1 MPDKLRARLFL
12 LISLAASLF
21 FCWTGSLEAQTE
33 VIIDNGD
40 VRTSSTGTWAI
51 SGGTNPYGP
60 NSLWAR
66 DGATYIWTF
75 TPAETG
81 DFEVFMW
88 WSGWS
93 SRSASIPVDIQDQT
107 GTVRVIINQQQ
118 NAGQWNSL
126 GTFSFAAGVSY
137 KVTIIS
143 QKYPTSTCADAVKFV
158 NVIAP
163 PNRPPVANNDAFT
176 VYKNSTD
183 NTLSVLDNDSD
194 PDSGDALKIT
204 AVGIP
209 DHDGAVVINATND
222 ALIYTPASQ
231 YAGTETFS
239 YTIKDMSDATAQA
252 TVTMTINETAAT
264 IIIDN
269 GDPETSYTGIWA
281 VSGGTNP
288 YGPNSLWARDGAT
301 YSFTFSPL
309 DTGDF
314 EVFMWW
320 SGWSS
325 RSASVPVDI
334 QHQGGTTRV
343 VINQLQNAGQW
354 NSLGTYPFQKGTS
367 YKVTITSQKYPTS
380 TCADAVKFTSAG
392 APPNNPPVANDDSYT
407 VNENSSNNPLAVLT
421 NDTDPDPGD
430 TLTVSAVGTPNHG
443 GSVVIN
449 ATQDG
454 LIYTPAAGF
463 IGIETFTYTVKDS
476 GEATD
481 QAVVTITV
489 SQVVVNHPPVANDD
503 AYSVDENS
511 SNNAL
516 AVLSNDSDPDSGDTI
531 TISAVGTPNHGGS
544 VLINAPKT
552 GLVYTPAAG
561 FSGIETFPYTIRDV
575 SGATDTATVA
585 VTVEALPVNN
595 PPVANDDSYTVNQG
609 SQNNALPV
617 LSNDSDPDP
626 GDTITILAV
635 GTPNHGGS
643 VVINAPKTGL
653 VYTPAPAFSG
663 LETFTYTVRD
673 VAGATDQATVDVSVQ
688 SGGLET
694 EDIYICYMY
703 QHWWSSL
710 EIALQDMGCLKINND
725 LWKFENPSLNR
736 QFMIHLVRDVQGTID
751 AMKIPNAFL
760 IIAGHANYGLGA
772 IPGTNA
778 EKTTHIISDIYTIDD
793 PRIINISTPILSV
806 SISGLVGGQAYP
818 NWQPIYQDG
827 TDGRMPF
834 GFNDPKGPPAY
845 NCYITYQAPGD
856 STHYRIETSRYSAL
870 IRFPDAPVEPWYS
883 PDGAVP
889 NPTNPDHLKYFIVVP
904 AFFQMVGAW
913 LTGDAIPGYQ
923 GRNYNY
929 LPSGTGTNVAQWDFR
944 VLEPGNYRISAW
956 WPAAPTNTTAARYT
970 ITHSS
975 GSATVIR
982 DQTVNG
988 SQWNQ
993 LGEYYFTPGGYKVQ
1007 LSDLSVAGDVIA
1019 DALRVTAV
1027 NNIPA
1032 GDILNAEFY
1041 ARSRAGDAPFNARFS
1056 NMTIGEYTQFEW
1068 DFGDG
1073 SSDILNKNPTHTYES
1088 PGIYTVS
1095 LSVTGPAGTDTETKV
1110 GHIYVGQP
1118 PTLLAEFSAS
1128 DLEINVPYEVSF
1140 NSRASGMP
1148 ANWSWTFGDGS
1159 STTGWEDPR
1168 KTYRKPGLY
1177 TVSLRVTD
1185 GSGNSNTETKQNL
1198 IRANLFDMTIDNV
1211 VPSYH
1216 YARKTCLLLREP
1228 DIRNDEMK
1236 FGRLFYDSCNSGNY
1250 YLGRMARGII
1260 MYSVASSYG
1269 WAHLPYLEGY
1279 MHGLSD
1285 EELWVI
1291 ANDDDPNKLDYYDF
1305 TQAPATLTDFQAPVS
1320 LSTIS
1325 PLRRVPGSYRKLTPE
1340 REARIAGLQN
1350 LSFADAWDELRSVS
1364 FLANR
1369 TYFRTAIFTALGD
1382 QSAEAVAFALEKL
1395 KSSRRDYLGEDA
1407 GYRIPE
1413 WRLAMEILRV
1423 FSQDALGR
1431 LFEIYDTGSPVERRN
1446 VIHVLSGIPG
1456 EGMIK
1461 ELLVRALYDQSSCQE
1476 EDEDIE
1482 GIPLRVC
1489 DEAYNELVSRYAVR
1503 NTLRVI
1509 GTAHRL
1515 EDRDYH
1521 IRELIKLLGQD
1532 SLERTKPEGKG
1543 EK

>member
-1 MPDKLRARLFL
+1 MPSKLRMRLFL
-12 LISLAASLF
+12 FISLGLMF
-21 FCWTGSLEAQTE
+21 FLWTASLEAQTE

-40 VRTSSTGTWAI
+40 IRTSSTGTWGI
-51 SGGTNPYGP
+51 SGGADPYGP

-66 DGATYIWTF
+66 DGATYTWTF
-75 TPAETG
+75 TPTENG
-81 DFEVFMW
+81 SFELFMW
-88 WSGWS
+88 WSGWA
-93 SRSASIPVDIQDQT
+93 SRSSSIPVDIQ
-107 GTVRVIINQQQ
+107 NQ
-118 NAGQWNSL
+118 A
-126 GTFSFAAGVSY
+126 
-137 KVTIIS
+137 
-143 QKYPTSTCADAVKFV
+143 
-158 NVIAP
+158 
-163 PNRPPVANNDAFT
+163 
-176 VYKNSTD
+176 
-183 NTLSVLDNDSD
+183 
-194 PDSGDALKIT
+194 
-204 AVGIP
+204 
-209 DHDGAVVINATND
+209 
-222 ALIYTPASQ
+222 
-231 YAGTETFS
+231 
-239 YTIKDMSDATAQA
+239 
-252 TVTMTINETAAT
+252 
-264 IIIDN
+264 
-269 GDPETSYTGIWA
+269 
-281 VSGGTNP
+281 
-288 YGPNSLWARDGAT
+288 
-301 YSFTFSPL
+301 
-309 DTGDF
+309 
-314 EVFMWW
+314 
-320 SGWSS
+320 
-325 RSASVPVDI
+325 
-334 QHQGGTTRV
+334 GTTRV
-343 VINQLQNAGQW
+343 TINQQLLSGRW
-354 NSLGTYPFQKGTS
+354 NSLGTYSFAAGVS

-380 TCADAVKFTSAG
+380 TCADAVKFVNVVAPPNRPPVAKNDAFTVTKNSVDNALNVLANDSDPDAGDTLAITAVGIPNHGGAVIINGTNDGLVYSPTSEYVGTETFTYTVKDPSNATAQATVTMTVNETAATVIIDNGNPGTSYTGIWALSGGTNPYGANSLWARDGATYSFSFSPSETGDFDVFMWWSSWPSRSTSIPVDIQHQGGTSRVVINQLQNGGQWNKLGTYAFQKGTTYKVTLTSQKYPTSTCADAVRFTSAG

-407 VNENSSNNPLAVLT
+407 VNQNSSNNPLAVLS
-421 NDTDPDPGD
+421 NDSDPDPGD

-449 ATQDG
+449 ATSDG
-454 LIYTPAAGF
+454 VVYTPAPGF
-463 IGIETFTYTVKDS
+463 IGIETFTYTVQDS

-481 QAVVTITV
+481 QAMVTVTV
-489 SQVVVNHPPVANDD
+489 NEVVVNRPPVANDD
-503 AYSVDENS
+503 TYTVNENS
-511 SNNAL
+511 VNNAL

-544 VLINAPKT
+544 VVINAPKT
-552 GLVYTPAAG
+552 GLVYTPASG
-561 FSGIETFPYTIRDV
+561 YSGIETFSYTIRDV
-575 SGATDTATVA
+575 AGATDTATVA
-585 VTVEALPVNN
+585 VTVEALPVNH

-617 LSNDSDPDP
+617 LSNDSDPDA
-626 GDTITILAV
+626 GDTITILSV

-643 VVINAPKTGL
+643 VAINAPKTGL
-653 VYTPAPAFSG
+653 VYTPAAAFSG
-663 LETFTYTVRD
+663 LETFTYTLRD
-673 VAGATDQATVDVSVQ
+673 VAGATDQATVDVTVQ

-710 EIALQDMGCLKINND
+710 ETALQDMGCQQINSD
-725 LWKFENPSLNR
+725 LWKFENPSLNK

-751 AMKIPNAFL
+751 AMKIPKAFL
-760 IIAGHANYGLGA
+760 IIAGHANYGLGP

-778 EKTTHIISDIYTIDD
+778 EKTTHIIPDIYTIDD

-806 SISGLVGGQAYP
+806 SISGLVGSQAYP

-845 NCYITYQAPGD
+845 NYYITYQVPGD
-856 STHYRIETSRYSAL
+856 PTHYKIETSRYSAL

-883 PDGAVP
+883 PDGAEP
-889 NPTNPDHLKYFIVVP
+889 NVANPDHLKHFIVVP

-913 LTGDAIPGYQ
+913 LTGDILPGFQ

-929 LPSGTGTNVAQWDFR
+929 LPSGTGANIAQWDFR
-944 VLEPGNYRISAW
+944 VLEAGNYRVSAW

-975 GSATVIR
+975 GSATVVR

-1032 GDILNAEFY
+1032 GNILNAEFY

-1056 NMTIGEYTQFEW
+1056 NMTIGEYTAFEW
-1068 DFGDG
+1068 NFGDG
-1073 SSDILNKNPTHTYES
+1073 TTDNLNANPSHTYEN

-1095 LSVTGPAGTDTETKV
+1095 LSVTGPAGTNTETKV

-1118 PTLLAEFSAS
+1118 PTLLAEFSSS
-1128 DLEINVPYEVSF
+1128 DEEVNVPYEITFS
-1140 NSRASGMP
+1140 SRSSGTP
-1148 ANWSWTFGDGS
+1148 TNWSWTFGDGS
-1159 STTGWEDPR
+1159 STTGWESPR
-1168 KTYRKPGLY
+1168 KTYTVPGLY
-1177 TVSLRVTD
+1177 TVSLTV
-1185 GSGNSNTETKQNL
+1185 SGGGQTNTETKQNL

-1216 YARKTCLLLREP
+1216 YARKTCLFLREP

-1236 FGRLFYDSCNSGNY
+1236 FSRLFYDSCNSGNY
-1250 YLGRMARGII
+1250 YLGRVGRGII

-1291 ANDDDPNKLDYYDF
+1291 ANDDDPNKLDYYNF
-1305 TQAPATLTDFQAPVS
+1305 TQAPATLTDSQAPIS
-1320 LSTIS
+1320 LSSIS
-1325 PLRRVPGSYRKLTPE
+1325 PLRRIPDNYESLTPE

-1350 LSFADAWDELRSVS
+1350 LSFADAWDRLRNVT

-1382 QSAEAVAFALEKL
+1382 RSEDAVAFALEKL
-1395 KSSRRDYLGEDA
+1395 KSSGRDGIGEDA
-1407 GYRIPE
+1407 GYKIPE
-1413 WRLAMEILRV
+1413 WRLAMEVLRV

-1431 LFEIYDTGSPVERRN
+1431 LFDLYHTGSPADRRD

-1461 ELLVRALYDQSSCQE
+1461 DLLVRALYDQSACQE
-1476 EDEDIE
+1476 GDEDIE

-1489 DEAYNELVSRYAVR
+1489 DEAYNELVSRYDVR

-1515 EDRDYH
+1515 ADRDYH
-1521 IRELIKLLGQD
+1521 VGELRKLFGAD
-1532 SLERTKPEGKG
+1532 PERISRPDRQRKR
-1543 EK
+1543 